1 MIKCIKLKQGS
12 AFAKLN
18 PSCGVFLQD
27 HPRLAD
33 WWMNTGLF
41 GASEGSPI
49 KTTAGREGVI
59 DRWIYIDIIY
69 LKGELV

>member
-1 MIKCIKLKQGS
+1 MIKCIKSKQGV

-27 HPRLAD
+27 RPGLAH
-33 WWMNTGLF
+33 WRMNTELF

-49 KTTAGREGVI
+49 RTTDGREVVI
-59 DRWIYIDIIY
+59 DRWIYIDIVY